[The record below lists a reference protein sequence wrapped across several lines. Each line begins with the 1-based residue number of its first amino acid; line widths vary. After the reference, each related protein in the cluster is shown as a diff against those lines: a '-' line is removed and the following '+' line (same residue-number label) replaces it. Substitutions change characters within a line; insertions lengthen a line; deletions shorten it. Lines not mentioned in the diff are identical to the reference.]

1 MHHIWRR
8 TQNQGQKNCLKNCS
22 KDAKIVITV
31 IKFSGKHVLLSPD
44 TPEFFFC
51 FSICIKVTLPEKN
64 TLKKRQNQN
73 LMSYPTKKSEYAPDT
88 KHFQR
93 AYLPPF
99 PGINVQRFCTW
110 FTFNQFKTAPPPPN
124 QNFVDLLLRTTAT
137 LLILKCFRSCIS
149 RPNRR
154 KFQ

>member
-44 TPEFFFC
+44 TPEFFLFLDLHQ
-51 FSICIKVTLPEKN
+51 SN
-64 TLKKRQNQN
+64 SARKKYSKFDQN

-110 FTFNQFKTAPPPPN
+110 FTFNQVKTAPPPQPKFCGSALEN
-124 QNFVDLLLRTTAT
+124 NSYVVDTKML
-137 LLILKCFRSCIS
+137 
-149 RPNRR
+149 
-154 KFQ
+154 